1 MMRPAMLRAAER
13 ADEVIF
19 AATVKSALPDP
30 EPLLLV
36 AMTQTAV
43 LEDVQEQP
51 APAVTVIARLPP
63 AIDIDGAVGETVK
76 EHDPP
81 SGGGGGVV
89 DVTPWLTTNAC
100 GPINSSAY
108 RLIPVAFGS
117 TV

>member
-1 MMRPAMLRAAER
+1 MLRAAER
-13 ADEVIF
+13 ADEVIL
-19 AATVKSALPDP
+19 AATVNAAVPDP

-36 AMTQTAV
+36 ATTQVAV
-43 LEDVQEQP
+43 LEDVHVQP
-51 APAVTVIARLPP
+51 APAVTVIGRLPP
-63 AIDIDGAVGETVK
+63 ATDIDGAVGETVK

-100 GPINSSAY
+100 GPINSNAD
-108 RLIPVAFGS
+108 RLIPVVFGC